1 MEGGGA
7 SPGLVTGLGI
17 CRVDEDASWL
27 VVEHEGGGGGRV
39 TCFCFSDFRKGLV
52 EEVFGVM

>member
-1 MEGGGA
+1 M
-7 SPGLVTGLGI
+7 TGLGI